1 MTVYAHIRTTR
12 ALHGYGAVPL
22 NPTSGEMDIWFITIS
37 ESLSNKTII
46 EVKNILNIDS
56 YGIWITTPLDNK
68 FWIVSNTVEGF
79 NVQEFASA
87 NLDDVYTILEI
98 DEALAEKADIEHTHS
113 SEDIIDLELTIQNR
127 INEFSDDV
135 NLFLDNLT
143 RALINQE

>member
-12 ALHGYGAVPL
+12 TLHGYGAVPL
-22 NPTSGEMDIWFITIS
+22 NPTSDEMDIWFITIS

-46 EVKNILNIDS
+46 EVKNILNINS
-56 YGIWITTPLDNK
+56 YGIWITTPFDNK

>member
-22 NPTSGEMDIWFITIS
+22 NPTSEEMDVWFIAIS
-37 ESLSNKTII
+37 ESLSNKTAI

-56 YGIWITTPLDNK
+56 YGIWITIPFDNK
-68 FWIVSNTVEGF
+68 FWIISNTIEGF

-98 DEALAEKADIEHTHS
+98 DEALAEKADVEHTHS
-113 SEDIIDLELTIQNR
+113 SEDILDLDFTIQNH
-127 INEFSDDV
+127 INELTDDI
-135 NLFLDNLT
+135 NLFLDKLT
-143 RALINQE
+143 RALINQ